1 MTGFVVDKLTKRRRR
16 RSRRQLFYA
25 AVSTAARLQA

>member
-1 MTGFVVDKLTKRRRR
+1 MTGFVVDKLKRRRRR